1 MCQPIRDKYYFR
13 STNQKLVLLSIIQ
26 SEASIYLSPDSLCSI
41 PPVVFIIVMG
51 DGVDCYLVTSPPQLL
66 HHAVVVVSVT
76 HEEGCLDVASVRIL
90 EITVEELVNLFIVV
104 CVDCVIKCYH
114 DHLRNLL

>member
-1 MCQPIRDKYYFR
+1 M
-13 STNQKLVLLSIIQ
+13 STSQRRLLLCIIQ
-26 SEASIYLSPDSLCSI
+26 SEVSIYLSPESLCSI
-41 PPVVFIIVMG
+41 PPVVFIIIMG
-51 DGVDCYLVTSPPQLL
+51 DRVDCYLVTSPPQLL

-104 CVDCVIKCYH
+104 GVDCVIKCYH